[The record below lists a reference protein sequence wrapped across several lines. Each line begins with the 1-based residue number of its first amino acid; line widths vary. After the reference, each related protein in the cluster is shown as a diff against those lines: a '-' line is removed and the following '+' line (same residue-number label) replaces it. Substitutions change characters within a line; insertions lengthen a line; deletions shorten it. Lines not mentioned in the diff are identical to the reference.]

1 MAIFHQQL
9 TEGLVALSLTTLACS
24 AKTPGTVPTA
34 QATPLVAPARP
45 PLPCFVGAATPGA
58 SSALALALTPSR
70 TSGVAPLVVFFDT
83 AGTTSPAT
91 QRPFEELAYCWDFG
105 DPESGNFATNGAAKN
120 HAKGGVAAHVFE
132 KPGIYQVVVS
142 VRDPAGGIAS
152 RAVDIT
158 VDDPEATFAGDS
170 TVCFS
175 GRKDFAGCPAGA
187 RHESASKLSDLAG
200 AVGHNKRLLLHRGES
215 FGEGGLELNVP
226 GPGLI
231 GAYGSGARPQ
241 IQAAETL
248 FTVSSKQPAFS
259 DWRIVD
265 LDIVGRSADS
275 QVVSVSGTARDLLLL
290 RLRARDIGAGVV
302 AADTL
307 IEYWN
312 EHGYPGADVIDV
324 FGIADSEFRHLVG
337 GSGHNFF
344 YVAAHRL
351 ALLGTVADDSTGGE
365 HVLRLPWLDRGVI
378 SSNDLGNAPS
388 PRHVVKLHAPLAVK
402 GTFSERIVL
411 SDNVFRSTG
420 GHDWTV
426 AIAPQNDQKDER
438 VRHVLVERNLFLPG
452 PAGVPLKISAQDVV
466 VRDNVFNRG
475 ALEHCVEVNQRGIEP
490 APARISLVNNTC
502 YGTDAPTLVF
512 LKGDTADVT
521 AFNNLIAGSKIKDGA
536 FDGAGLAA
544 QGSNLVTSK
553 PGFVAAQPGVEARDY
568 QLTAGSPAVDAA
580 DARSVSPW
588 DFTARAR
595 PVDGNGS
602 GTAEG
607 DVGAFEYAP

>member
-1 MAIFHQQL
+1 MAIFHRQL
-9 TEGLVALSLTTLACS
+9 VGRLVALSLTCTACG
-24 AKTPGTVPTA
+24 AKTQASAPTA
-34 QATPLVAPARP
+34 QATPLVAAARP
-45 PLPCFVGAATPGA
+45 PLPCFVGAGTPGA
-58 SSALALALTPSR
+58 GSALSLALTPSR
-70 TSGVAPLVVFFDT
+70 TSGVAPLVVFFDS
-83 AGTTSPAT
+83 AGTTSPTT

-105 DPESGNFATNGAAKN
+105 DPNSGNFATNGASKN

-142 VRDPAGGIAS
+142 VRDPAGAIAS

-158 VDDPEATFAGDS
+158 VEDPEAAFAGEA

-187 RHESASKLSDLAG
+187 RHANASRIGELAG
-200 AVGHNKRLLLHRGES
+200 EIGPNKRLLLHRGES
-215 FGEGGLELNVP
+215 FGEGGIELNVP
-226 GPGLI
+226 GPGI
-231 GAYGSGARPQ
+231 VGAYGSGARPV
-241 IQAAETL
+241 IQTSSTL
-248 FTVSSKQPAFS
+248 FTVSSKTPAFS

-265 LDIVGRSADS
+265 LDVVGKTPDS
-275 QVVSVSGTARDLLLL
+275 RVVNVNGTAHDLLLL
-290 RLRARDIGAGVV
+290 RLRARDIGGAVL

-307 IEYWN
+307 IDYWN

-324 FGIADSEFRHLVG
+324 LGVADCDFRHLVG

-365 HVLRLPWLDRGVI
+365 HILRLPWLDRGVI
-378 SSNDLGNAPS
+378 SSNDLGNAPN
-388 PRHVVKLHAPLAVK
+388 PRHVVKLHAPMAVK

-452 PAGVPLKISAQDVV
+452 TATDPLVISAQDVV

-475 ALEHCVEVNQRGIEP
+475 SLDHCIDVNQRGIEP
-490 APARISLVNNTC
+490 APARVALVNNTC
-502 YGTDAPTLVF
+502 YGTAAPTLVL
-512 LKGDTADVT
+512 LKGDTTDVT
-521 AFNNLIAGSKIKDGA
+521 AFNNLIAGAKVKDGA
-536 FDGAGLAA
+536 FDGTGLAA
-544 QGSNLVTSK
+544 QGGNLLTSK
-553 PGFVAAQPGVEARDY
+553 PGFVAPNPGVEARDY

-588 DFTARAR
+588 DFATRAR
-595 PVDGNGS
+595 PLDGNGS